1 MKLLLARLNRN
12 KQGQVARTDEILES
26 ESIPIG
32 RGSDCK
38 LHLPDPRVALHH
50 AVIQKG
56 AADRISIDATQG
68 VIAIDGR
75 SERASLLKTDLLI
88 KLGPYTIIVLP
99 TPDDVDVAISL
110 ELTEPLADRTEATIQ
125 AQKIA
130 SAGLGS
136 TWLSKRRMSW
146 LLAGVVALIFIIWPI
161 WHVVNTDTHI
171 VGEKKLAKITADA
184 SWDPGPLD
192 SGHTSFGRDCIRC
205 HQTPFVQVK
214 NETCESCHKSIGW
227 HFALE
232 TAAAKQLHT
241 NVFSTDGSEG
251 RCAACHRDHKG
262 KNALKRQDSP
272 LCTDCHRD
280 LKTRHNE
287 VASPNIGDFKKD
299 HPAFKL
305 SMLVAGKT
313 GKDAVIR
320 VSQSDKNKLVEKSN
334 LKFPHDV
341 HLSENNRDG
350 VRSPGGK
357 RAMECKN
364 CHVPD
369 ETGTRFKPVTM
380 KEHCQDCHSLEFE
393 PTATSRQVPHGKV
406 DDVIATINE
415 FYAQAAF
422 MGKTIDQPPSKI
434 WRPGDEPRTGPDKNI
449 AWVNQKAKAITT
461 EMMEKR
467 VCFACHE
474 ITRVGVG
481 AAQSWHIAPIAVTRH
496 WLPKSR
502 FPHSQHATFS
512 CKKCHDVEKSQTSAD
527 IAIPDLASCQSCH
540 SGNVPEQDKAPGSC
554 ESCHG
559 FHTGGTRAG
568 VPVVLPKL
576 KDVAITTRSGVFK
589 HPTSTRPAAK

>member
-1 MKLLLARLNRN
+1 MKLLLARLTRN
-12 KQGQVARTDEILES
+12 KQGQVARTDEVFVT

-50 AVIQKG
+50 AIIQRSS
-56 AADRISIDATQG
+56 AERFTIDAIQG
-68 VIAIDGR
+68 AMVIDGR
-75 SERASLLKTDLLI
+75 AERAALLKSGLHI
-88 KLGPYTIIVLP
+88 KLGPYTLCVLP
-99 TPDDVDVAISL
+99 TPAEVDVALSL
-110 ELTEPLADRTEATIQ
+110 ELTEPLVNHTNATIQ

-130 SAGLGS
+130 AAGLSS

-146 LLAGVVALIFIIWPI
+146 LLAGAITLGFLLWPVWHALNADVHMADDKMP
-161 WHVVNTDTHI
+161 
-171 VGEKKLAKITADA
+171 AKVTADA
-184 SWDPGPLD
+184 AWDPGPLD
-192 SGHTSFGRDCIRC
+192 SGHASFGRDCSRC

-214 NETCESCHKSIGW
+214 NDACESCHKSIDW
-227 HFALE
+227 HFPLD
-232 TAAAKQLHT
+232 TAAAKQLHAS
-241 NVFSTDGSEG
+241 VFSADGSEG

-280 LKTRHNE
+280 LKTRHTD
-287 VASPNIGDFKKD
+287 VAITNITDFKTD

-305 SMLVAGKT
+305 SMLVPGKT

-320 VSQSDKNKLVEKSN
+320 ITQNDKARLIEKSN

-341 HLSENNRDG
+341 HLSANSRDG
-350 VRSPGGK
+350 VRSPSGK

-393 PTATSRQVPHGKV
+393 PTATNRQVPHGKV
-406 DDVIATINE
+406 ADVIATVNE
-415 FYAQAAF
+415 FYAQAALI
-422 MGKTIDQPPSKI
+422 GKAIDDPRSKI
-434 WRPGDEPRTGPDKNI
+434 GRPGDQPRTGPEKNI
-449 AWVNQKAKAITT
+449 AWVNQKARAIAT

-474 ITRVGVG
+474 ITRIGSG
-481 AAQSWHIAPIAVTRH
+481 ATQTWQVAPVLVTQH

-502 FPHSQHATFS
+502 FPHSQHATFN
-512 CKKCHDVEKSQTSAD
+512 CKKCHEVESSKTSAD
-527 IAIPDLASCQSCH
+527 IAIPDLADCRSCH
-540 SGNVPEQDKAPGSC
+540 SGNAADRDKAPGSC

-559 FHTGGTRAG
+559 FHIGGTRAG
-568 VPVVLPKL
+568 KPVVLPKS
-576 KDVAITTRSGVFK
+576 KHDSFPTRSGLFK
-589 HPTSTRPAAK
+589 HPTTTAVK